1 MAKLSSRLLVLPSRM
16 ALAAGSVCYWLLVY
30 TLTAL
35 ASSLVLLR
43 IAWVV
48 VRKRGRAF
56 EWRPRETPPAC
67 LSDPSLGTHCYV
79 RIKDSGL
86 RFHYV
91 AAGERNKQ
99 LMLLLHG
106 FPEFWYSWRYQLR
119 EFKSEY
125 RVVAVDLRGYGE
137 SDAPPGRGDYKMEC
151 LLTDVKD
158 IIEALGHRSCIL
170 VGHDCGGILAWKLA
184 ICNPEMV
191 ERLIILNAP
200 HPTVFQDYLTQ
211 HVSQLLKSSYIFFF
225 QVPKLPELL
234 MRMDDFEALKRTYT
248 SHRMGIQNKSCRL
261 TEEEL
266 EAYVYS
272 FSRPGALVG
281 PLNYY
286 RNVFGNPPAMFQN
299 VMAPTLVIW
308 GDKDGTLEVGMT
320 AYMEQYIQNTFR
332 LKVVPG
338 ASHWVQQDQPDV
350 VNKLIWTFL
359 KESNK

>member
-1 MAKLSSRLLVLPSRM
+1 MAKLCSRLLVLPSRTV
-16 ALAAGSVCYWLLVY
+16 LAAGAACYWLAIY
-30 TLTAL
+30 TLTAM
-35 ASSLVLLR
+35 ASGLSLLR
-43 IAWVV
+43 MAWVV
-48 VRKRGRAF
+48 VKKRGRAF
-56 EWRPRETPPAC
+56 EWRPRESPPAC
-67 LSDPSLGTHCYV
+67 LSDPSLGTHGFV
-79 RIKDSGL
+79 RMKDSGL

-125 RVVAVDLRGYGE
+125 RVVAVDLRGYGD
-137 SDAPPGRGDYKMEC
+137 SDAPPGRGNYKMEG

-170 VGHDCGGILAWKLA
+170 VGHDWGGILAWNLA

-200 HPTVFQDYLTQ
+200 HPNAFQDYLNL
-211 HVSQLLKSSYIFFF
+211 SQLLKSSYIFFF

-234 MRMDDFEALKRTYT
+234 MCMDDFKALKNVYMGK
-248 SHRMGIQNKSCRL
+248 RMGIQNKSSRL
-261 TEEEL
+261 TDEEL
-266 EAYVYS
+266 EAYVYT

-286 RNVFGNPPAMFQN
+286 RNIFSNLPAKCHN
-299 VMAPTLVIW
+299 VTTPTLVIW
-308 GDKDGTLEVGMT
+308 GDKDGALEVGMT
-320 AYMEQYIQNTFR
+320 AYIEQYVQNVFR

-359 KESNK
+359 KESQK

>member
-1 MAKLSSRLLVLPSRM
+1 MAKLASRLLVLPSRL
-16 ALAAGSVCYWLLVY
+16 ALAAGAAAYWTAIY
-30 TLTAL
+30 TLTVL
-35 ASSLVLLR
+35 ASSVFVLQM
-43 IAWVV
+43 AWAA

-56 EWRPRETPPAC
+56 EWRPRDSPPAC
-67 LSDPSLGTHCYV
+67 LSDPSLGTHCFV
-79 RIKDSGL
+79 RVKDSGL

-91 AAGERNKQ
+91 AAGERNKP

-125 RVVAVDLRGYGE
+125 RVVAIDLRGYGD
-137 SDAPPGRGDYKMEC
+137 SDAPPGRGDYKLEC
-151 LLTDVKD
+151 LLKDVKD
-158 IIEALGHRSCIL
+158 VIEVLGYSSCIL
-170 VGHDCGGILAWKLA
+170 VGHDWGGILAWNLA

-200 HPTVFQDYLTQ
+200 HPKSFQDFLNL
-211 HVSQLLKSSYIFFF
+211 SQLLKSSYIFFF

-234 MRMDDFEALKRTYT
+234 LCMDDFKALKSVYM
-248 SHRMGIQNKSCRL
+248 SKWMGIQNKSSRL

-266 EAYVYS
+266 EAYVYN

-286 RNVFGNPPAMFQN
+286 RNVFSTHPATCHD
-299 VMAPTLVIW
+299 VTAPTLVIW
-308 GDKDGTLEVGMT
+308 GDKDGALEVGMT
-320 AYMEQYIQNTFR
+320 AHMEKYIQNMFR

>member
-1 MAKLSSRLLVLPSRM
+1 MATLSSRLLVLPSRL
-16 ALAAGSVCYWLLVY
+16 ALAARAAVYWLAVH
-30 TLTAL
+30 TITAV
-35 ASSLVLLR
+35 ACGMFLLR
-43 IAWVV
+43 TAWLV
-48 VRKRGRAF
+48 VRRRRRAF
-56 EWRPRETPPAC
+56 EWRVRESPPAC
-67 LSDPSLGTHCYV
+67 LSDPSLGTHGFV
-79 RIKDSGL
+79 RLKDSGL

-91 AAGERNKQ
+91 AAGDRNKK

-125 RVVAVDLRGYGE
+125 RVVAVDLRGFGD
-137 SDAPPGRGDYKMEC
+137 SDAPTDRSDYKMEC
-151 LLTDVKD
+151 LQADVRG
-158 IIEALGHRSCIL
+158 IIEALGHNSCIL
-170 VGHDCGGILAWKLA
+170 VGHDWGGLIAWNLA

-191 ERLIILNAP
+191 EKLIILNAP
-200 HPTVFQDYLTQ
+200 NPAEFFCYLWRHP
-211 HVSQLLKSSYIFFF
+211 SQLLKSSYVFFF
-225 QVPKLPELL
+225 QVPKLPEFC
-234 MRMDDFEALKRTYT
+234 MQMDDFKTLKSIYM
-248 SHRMGIQNKSCRL
+248 SKKMGIQNKNSRL

-281 PLNYY
+281 PHNYY
-286 RNVFGNPPAMFQN
+286 RNIFSHPTKCRN

-308 GDKDGTLEVGMT
+308 GDKDGALEIGVT
-320 AYMEQYIQNTFR
+320 ADMEQYVHNVFQ

-359 KESNK
+359 EESNK